1 MIGDIPEHD
10 VAGAKAMGLSTLL
23 VQTGIHHHL
32 PEQKLLRFCDEC
44 GGVPDFLMTAFEW

>member
-1 MIGDIPEHD
+1 

-32 PEQKLLRFCDEC
+32 PEQTLLQFCERC